1 MSIGQFRSS
10 NPGSVMNGWKPDES
24 VKAANETS
32 AMNLF
37 YLTYILL
44 MINKQNREN
53 DARDISSKPE
63 RKPAHWIKITGM
75 RPPEYAGRH
84 VCSECGGMA
93 LENRM
98 REVLS
103 EYCPYCGAKME
114 D

>member
-1 MSIGQFRSS
+1 MKREKHSS
-10 NPGSVMNGWKPDES
+10 LIEQLAPYP
-24 VKAANETS
+24 AALMRAETQRCPP
-32 AMNLF
+32 
-37 YLTYILL
+37 
-44 MINKQNREN
+44 K
-53 DARDISSKPE
+53 SSRPE

-75 RPPEYAGRH
+75 RPPEHAGRH

-103 EYCPYCGAKME
+103 EYCPYCGAKLG